1 MKNFYI
7 QKLEH
12 EATFAV
18 EMNKYLTQASN
29 PNLSQTIIRQ
39 LVNTNVLL
47 KEHSDKQMEEKR
59 LLRKKLIQI
68 ERTNNEQTRTNNKER
83 TNECRVTAMECAK

>member
-1 MKNFYI
+1 
-7 QKLEH
+7 
-12 EATFAV
+12 
-18 EMNKYLTQASN
+18 MNKYLTQATN
-29 PNLSQTIIRQ
+29 PHLSQTIIRQ

-68 ERTNNEQTRTNNKER
+68 ERTNSDQTKQNQK
-83 TNECRVTAMECAK
+83 